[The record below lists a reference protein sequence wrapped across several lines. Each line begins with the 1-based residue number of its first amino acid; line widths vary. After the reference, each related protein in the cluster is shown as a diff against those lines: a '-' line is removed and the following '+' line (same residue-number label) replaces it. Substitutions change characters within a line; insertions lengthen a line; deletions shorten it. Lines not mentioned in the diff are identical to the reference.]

1 MILII
6 KHQFIVINKKINA
19 NQVRKLSQDE
29 ISRPLIKYKKIHIS
43 E

>member
-19 NQVRKLSQDE
+19 KQVRKLSQNE
-29 ISRPLIKYKKIHIS
+29 ISRSLIKYEKIHVS
-43 E
+43 Q